1 MTAMIEI
8 YYKKPED
15 LRREEVTREKMA
27 MYDGEITYR
36 EINLPESVCLTVEF
50 PDWDRAEKATHEL
63 RNSGEHVEGPSE
75 Y

>member
-15 LRREEVTREKMA
+15 LRREELTREKVA
-27 MYDGEITYR
+27 TYDGEITYR
-36 EINLPESVCLTVEF
+36 EIDLPDSVCLTVEF
-50 PDWDRAEKATHEL
+50 PDWERAEQASTEL
-63 RNSGEHVEGPSE
+63 RSSGEHVEGPSD

>member
-15 LRREEVTREKMA
+15 LRREELTREKVA
-27 MYDGEITYR
+27 TYDGEITYR
-36 EINLPESVCLTVEF
+36 EIDLPDSVCLTVEF
-50 PDWDRAEKATHEL
+50 PDWERAEQATTEL
-63 RNSGEHVEGPSE
+63 RNSGEHVEGPSD